1 MTVAA
6 FEDFQPGETRSYG
19 DYEFTAPEMIAFA
32 QVYDAQPFHL
42 DDEAA
47 KNMIFGGLSAS
58 GWHTCSALMRM
69 TVDGWLRQTTC
80 LAGIG
85 VEENRWLAPVRPGD
99 RLSAQTVTLE
109 KVDLRSRPEAGI
121 VKFAT
126 SLRNQTGQEVLA
138 QKNSILF
145 GRRERL
151 AEQAP
156 LAKSSKPAQNK
167 PAELARIDDPLA
179 ALPDDYAR
187 ARVGAYADLGATH
200 FSADFIKSYAEKFD
214 PLPFHTDEEAG
225 KAHLLGAMSAAG
237 WQTASCWMRQF
248 IALRHKAAG
257 VGETPSLASPGF
269 SDLVW
274 RKPVLVGDT
283 IAFSTQIV
291 AKRATSKPGVGLV
304 QSRNLGFNQ
313 RDEVAIEFVSTV
325 FSPIA

>member
-1 MTVAA
+1 MTVVA

-19 DYEFTAPEMIAFA
+19 DYEFTASEMIAFA

-47 KNMIFGGLSAS
+47 RHMIFGGLSAS

-69 TVDGWLRQTTC
+69 NVDGLLTQSTC

-99 RLSAQTVTLE
+99 RLSAQTRTLE
-109 KVDLRSRPEAGI
+109 KFNLRSRPDAGI

-126 SLRNQTGQEVLA
+126 SLRNQTGEEVLA
-138 QKNSILF
+138 QKHSILF

-151 AEQAP
+151 VEQAP
-156 LAKSSKPAQNK
+156 PSPLKSAQNK
-167 PAELARIDDPLA
+167 PDELARIDDPLA

-187 ARVGAYADLGATH
+187 ARVGAYADLGETH

-225 KAHLLGAMSAAG
+225 KAHLLGAMSAPG

-257 VGETPSLASPGF
+257 GGETPSLASPGF

-283 IAFSTQIV
+283 LAFSTQIV
-291 AKRATSKPGVGLV
+291 AKRPTSRPGVGLV
-304 QSRNLGFNQ
+304 QNRNLGVNQ
-313 RDEVAIEFVSTV
+313 RGEIVLEFVSTV
-325 FSPIA
+325 FSPIAS